1 MAKLIRFWFLLRLR
15 IFCGNGFLSN
25 IFIASCLL
33 LSLLIST
40 REPNKRGLDK
50 VASCLHEANSVEL
63 ARHSKPVGEW
73 LLLAGKG
80 IQSAVLTVDDKG
92 GPEKGTGLLL
102 VAGDFHHEPAQ
113 CLGLVDGWIL
123 FT

>member
-1 MAKLIRFWFLLRLR
+1 MEKA
-15 IFCGNGFLSN
+15 
-25 IFIASCLL
+25 ASCL
-33 LSLLIST
+33 
-40 REPNKRGLDK
+40 READ
-50 VASCLHEANSVEL
+50 SVEL
-63 ARHSKPVGEW
+63 ARQSKAVGEW

-113 CLGLVDGWIL
+113 GLGLVDGRIL